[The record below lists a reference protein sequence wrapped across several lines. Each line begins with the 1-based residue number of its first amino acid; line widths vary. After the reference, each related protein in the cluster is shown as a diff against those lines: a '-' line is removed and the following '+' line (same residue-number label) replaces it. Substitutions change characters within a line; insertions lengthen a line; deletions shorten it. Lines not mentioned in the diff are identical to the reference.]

1 MGVSEMICW
10 TYLVRMNIRP
20 KMQAQIHYFANKVD
34 QETCPVSH
42 GEQDMAATD
51 HGSHIPLVPVE
62 LSSLP
67 KP

>member
-1 MGVSEMICW
+1 
-10 TYLVRMNIRP
+10 MNIRA

-34 QETCPVSH
+34 QETCLVSR